1 MSRREYIGAGLMF
14 IGLTAL
20 LGTVWACDVE
30 HLPDGVQA
38 YQLYCL
44 GYTSVVFAVCCTC
57 FAFMVRR
64 EKRSQLFYRLTVW
77 SLILSGCVE
86 ALWGMGQIYGLF
98 RSNHALYML
107 TGSFYNPGPYS
118 GYLAMVF
125 PVSLDE
131 WLRLRKTRVRTTY
144 DTLLMYASGGV
155 CVLLLCVLPAGM
167 SRAAWIAAFVSGIVV
182 CGIRCEWFVRLKRLK
197 WKTLSYAAL
206 AGCIIMG
213 AVGYALLNLKV
224 ASACGRLFIWKI
236 CCKAIAEAPFCGYG
250 SNSFARVYGNTQE
263 AYFSKGTY
271 VAWEEHVA
279 GSPEYAFNE
288 YLQIALEYGI
298 PVLLFVLCAIIFC
311 IRCGIQMR
319 RNAVCGGMI
328 SFLIFAFASYPLHI
342 PGFVVTLFVV
352 FAAGFIGDSRWWYF
366 LWIVIALGIGLYAM
380 RYNHYEACKQWT
392 RCQFLYRMGDYSLA
406 EKEYGK
412 LYPLLQ
418 GEGVFLFEYGHCLHK
433 QGMYAVSNR
442 ILKEAIGRTC
452 DPMILNII
460 GKNYQAMGEYGQAEQ
475 WLVRSIHRL
484 PGRIYPYYL
493 LVKLYAEPEFYD
505 AVALRDAAKIVLTK
519 EPKVPSAAIKE
530 MRREVENVVST
541 KIEN

>member
-131 WLRLRKTRVRTTY
+131 WLRLRKTRVRTMY

-197 WKTLSYAAL
+197 WKTLSYAVL

-213 AVGYALLNLKV
+213 AVGYALMNLKV

-271 VAWEEHVA
+271 L
-279 GSPEYAFNE
+279 S
-288 YLQIALEYGI
+288 
-298 PVLLFVLCAIIFC
+298 LLFISETLCGA
-311 IRCGIQMR
+311 
-319 RNAVCGGMI
+319 
-328 SFLIFAFASYPLHI
+328 
-342 PGFVVTLFVV
+342 
-352 FAAGFIGDSRWWYF
+352 
-366 LWIVIALGIGLYAM
+366 
-380 RYNHYEACKQWT
+380 
-392 RCQFLYRMGDYSLA
+392 
-406 EKEYGK
+406 
-412 LYPLLQ
+412 
-418 GEGVFLFEYGHCLHK
+418 
-433 QGMYAVSNR
+433 
-442 ILKEAIGRTC
+442 
-452 DPMILNII
+452 
-460 GKNYQAMGEYGQAEQ
+460 
-475 WLVRSIHRL
+475 
-484 PGRIYPYYL
+484 
-493 LVKLYAEPEFYD
+493 
-505 AVALRDAAKIVLTK
+505 
-519 EPKVPSAAIKE
+519 
-530 MRREVENVVST
+530 
-541 KIEN
+541 